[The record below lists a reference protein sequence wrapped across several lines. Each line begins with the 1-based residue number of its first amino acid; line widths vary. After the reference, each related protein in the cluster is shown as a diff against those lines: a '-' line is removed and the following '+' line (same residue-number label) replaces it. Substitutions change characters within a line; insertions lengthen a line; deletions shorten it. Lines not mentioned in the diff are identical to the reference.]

1 MRKNSGQ
8 DLESMTIRE
17 LRAQAKELGVELK
30 SSAKKAEI
38 IAAIRSAQAEKAQPA
53 QAKAEPTKSKKT
65 AKTTTRKTS
74 AKATKTKSTVAEVG
88 RLASAT
94 APPVEA
100 AEAAPPPVESLAV
113 VSRPPRPAFES
124 LGEQERV
131 EESKYDLGAVAPPME
146 EQFVLP
152 STYGEDRVT
161 LLVRDPHWLY
171 AYWDFSPATR
181 ERLGAGGSKTVL
193 RIKDVTNTDPD
204 VPRAFSDIELL
215 PGADNW
221 YIRVDEPERDYC
233 ADLGIVTPA
242 GDFVLIARSQAV
254 RPPRERP
261 SDVLAEEWRGIS
273 LEFYEQMY
281 QLSGG
286 RLVAPHTTA
295 PSSPELMERAA
306 PLPAQEYMASPGL
319 FSGALFSPGVAVEER
334 VREFFL
340 EVWAELIVYGRTKPD
355 AKVTLQG
362 RPVLLRYDGTFT
374 ARFSL
379 PDGEQVLPIRAVSA
393 DNVDERATTLT
404 VTKKTE

>member
-8 DLESMTIRE
+8 DLERMTVRE
-17 LRAQAKELGVELK
+17 LRARAKELGVTLK
-30 SSAKKAEI
+30 SSARKAEI
-38 IAAIRSAQAEKAQPA
+38 IAAIRSAQAAKPQPA
-53 QAKAEPTKSKKT
+53 KAKAEPAKPKKT
-65 AKTTTRKTS
+65 VRPTAKKTSVKATRK
-74 AKATKTKSTVAEVG
+74 KAAAVTAE
-88 RLASAT
+88 T
-94 APPVEA
+94 PVEA
-100 AEAAPPPVESLAV
+100 AEAPAPPAESPVA
-113 VSRPPRPAFES
+113 VSRPPRPVVES

-193 RIKDVTNTDPD
+193 RIKDVTNADPD

-221 YIRVDEPERDYC
+221 YIHVDQPERDYC

-242 GDFVLIARSQAV
+242 GDFVLIARSQVV

-273 LEFYEQMY
+273 PEFYEQMY

-286 RLVAPHTTA
+286 SLVAPHATA

-306 PLPAQEYMASPGL
+306 ALPAQEYVASPGL

-334 VREFFL
+334 AREFFL
-340 EVWAELIVYGRTKPD
+340 EVWAELIVYGRTQPD

-374 ARFSL
+374 ARFAL
-379 PDGEQVLPIRAVSA
+379 PDGEQVLPVRAVSA